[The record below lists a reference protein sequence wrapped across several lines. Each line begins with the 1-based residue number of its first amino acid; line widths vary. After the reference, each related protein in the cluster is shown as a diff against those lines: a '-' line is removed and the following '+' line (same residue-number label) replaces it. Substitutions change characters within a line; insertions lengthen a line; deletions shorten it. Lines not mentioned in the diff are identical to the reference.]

1 LKKQIVKVGKLLYSK
16 DLTAGTSGNI
26 SVRTGDTVLI
36 TGTGTALGLLE
47 EQDVVEIDM
56 DGNELEEGL
65 KASSEKKMHLA
76 IYKLRPD
83 INAIIHCHSPF
94 STAFAACRKEIYEP
108 IVAENILY
116 IGKIPIA
123 EYAMPSS
130 LALVDNTVKYFKD
143 YNIVLM
149 ANHGIVAASK
159 DIMSA
164 FFDLDI
170 TENYAK
176 TYVYSK
182 IISNPYC
189 LSEEDVNDLNKLREE
204 NKKRL

>member
-1 LKKQIVKVGKLLYSK
+1 MKKQIVKVGKLLYSK